1 MPCDNPTDRTKND
14 STQPAEAN
22 RKTERAV
29 LAYLIDQHPSR
40 LTIPALSQALI
51 ASQNDSEDDGAVER
65 AVRELNRVGLIDC
78 RNGRA
83 VPTTAAVYFARLEED

>member
-1 MPCDNPTDRTKND
+1 MSCDNPTDRTD
-14 STQPAEAN
+14 IDPTQPAEAD
-22 RKTERAV
+22 RQIERAV

-40 LTIPALSQALI
+40 QTIPALSQAL
-51 ASQNDSEDDGAVER
+51 NGPRGDSGDDDAVER
-65 AVRELNRVGLIDC
+65 AVRELNRAGLIDC